1 MRNLSQ
7 EEIKALKKKLEQK
20 QAKLRC
26 KEIAHSNICE
36 EKLG

>member
-7 EEIKALKKKLEQK
+7 DEIKALKKKLEQK
-20 QAKLRC
+20 QENLRC
-26 KEIAHSNICE
+26 KEIAHSNLCK

>member
-20 QAKLRC
+20 QVKLRC
-26 KEIAHSNICE
+26 KEIAHSNLCE
-36 EKLG
+36 KKLG

>member
-26 KEIAHSNICE
+26 KEIARSNICE